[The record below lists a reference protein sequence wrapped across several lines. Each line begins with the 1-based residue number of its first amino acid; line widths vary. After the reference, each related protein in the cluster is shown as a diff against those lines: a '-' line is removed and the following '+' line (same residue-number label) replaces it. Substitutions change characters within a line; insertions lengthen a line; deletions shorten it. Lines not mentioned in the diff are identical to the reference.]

1 MATSKDND
9 NVGLND
15 IPALDATNVENS
27 MPGLRRSSQI
37 TVNADNSML
46 PVLHSYE
53 DTVGTDAGA
62 YVTSSLDGAAMP
74 AGDWAGSAC
83 QRPNNSEAARLSS
96 PQGYSDGEVRFGR
109 SPFSPGLGMS
119 RA

>member
-37 TVNADNSML
+37 TVNADNSTL
-46 PVLHSYE
+46 PVLHRYE
-53 DTVGTDAGA
+53 DTVGTNAVA
-62 YVTSSLDGAAMP
+62 YVTGSLDGAAMP
-74 AGDWAGSAC
+74 AGSWAGSAH
-83 QRPNNSEAARLSS
+83 QRPNNSEATRSRT
-96 PQGYSDGEVRFGR
+96 PQEYSDGEVRFGR
-109 SPFSPGLGMS
+109 SHTLPGV
-119 RA
+119 